1 MFLEFLGMLLG
12 CSWGVLGTHGVF
24 LGWSWG
30 ALGGLGV
37 LLGFLG
43 VLGLQKA
50 KLSNRFWPP
59 CWGPLGASWGILGV
73 S

>member
-1 MFLEFLGMLLG
+1 ML
-12 CSWGVLGTHGVF
+12 LGTHGVF

-30 ALGGLGV
+30 ALGVLGV
-37 LLGFLG
+37 PLGFLG

-59 CWGPLGASWGILGV
+59 PGDHLGPVGVLLGLLGV
-73 S
+73 FFGVS